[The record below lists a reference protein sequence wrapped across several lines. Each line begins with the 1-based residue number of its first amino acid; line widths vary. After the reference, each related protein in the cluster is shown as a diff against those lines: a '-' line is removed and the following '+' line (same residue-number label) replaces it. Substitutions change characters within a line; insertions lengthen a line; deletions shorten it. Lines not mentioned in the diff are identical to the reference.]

1 MSALTIAWSMCA
13 AASLMLGLMH
23 LSFWL
28 VGGRALVYF
37 LSALMAFAAGTGA
50 LLELAM
56 MRADS
61 IAVYSAL
68 MRWENL
74 TVFLILV
81 PMVWFVYAH
90 FGTARR
96 WLALTISGLWALVLV
111 LNFLSPASVVFREI
125 TELRQAPTFWGE
137 TFTIAVGTPN
147 PWVHLANLAS
157 LFILVYIVDASIRA
171 WRRGKRRQA
180 VVVGG
185 AVTLFIVSA
194 GIHAPLVDA
203 GLVATPYMVSFAFLA
218 IVLAMSYELVATA
231 AQSERYARR
240 VRANEER
247 WRTLLE
253 NVQLAV
259 IGVDPDGRIDYANP
273 YLCNLIGYRSEELVG
288 RGIASL
294 MPPSDGGE
302 LAYRL
307 RRAAEDRPRPHSE
320 WTLVCAS
327 GEERRL
333 SWSTVKLVDAEGAF
347 VGLLSVGQ
355 DITARLRAERD
366 LQRVQLE
373 MDRLARANL
382 LGELAAALAHE
393 LNQPLTAIL
402 SNAQAGRRFLAG
414 GNPDLYELG
423 DILDDIVRDDKRA
436 GEVIRRLRAL
446 FGSGKVVR
454 ERLSLNPVV
463 REVLELV
470 TAEIDARGVALET
483 ELADDIPLVLA
494 GRVEVQQVLMNLL
507 LNALR
512 AVGSMQQRRICLGT
526 RRDGTRALVWVQD
539 SGPGVPQEQL
549 DSVFDSFSTSKADG
563 LGMGLAVCRRIIE
576 AHGSRIWAENPEGG
590 GSRFSFTLP
599 LAEEG
604 PDD

>member
-1 MSALTIAWSMCA
+1 MSTLTVAWSMCA
-13 AASLMLGLMH
+13 AASFMLAVMH
-23 LSFWL
+23 LLFW
-28 VGGRALVYF
+28 VVRRRALVYL
-37 LSALMAFAAGTGA
+37 LSALMAFAAGAGA
-50 LLELAM
+50 MLELAM

-61 IAVYSAL
+61 VAAYSAL

-74 TVFLILV
+74 AVFLLLV
-81 PMVWFVYAH
+81 PMVWFIYAH

-96 WLALTISGLWALVLV
+96 WLALTISGLWVGVLA

-125 TELRQAPTFWGE
+125 HELRQAPTFWGE
-137 TFTIAVGTPN
+137 SFTTAVGTAN

-157 LFILVYIVDASIRA
+157 VLILVYVVDASVRAWRKGKRRRAGLVGGAISLFIL
-171 WRRGKRRQA
+171 
-180 VVVGG
+180 
-185 AVTLFIVSA
+185 SA

-218 IVLAMSYELVATA
+218 IVLAMSYELVAAA
-231 AQSERYARR
+231 AQSERYAQT

-253 NVQLAV
+253 NVHLAV
-259 IGVDPDGRIDYANP
+259 IGIDPGGRIDYTNP
-273 YLCNLIGYRSEELVG
+273 YLCNLIGYRQEELAG
-288 RGIASL
+288 RSLSSL
-294 MPPSDGGE
+294 MRPEDTGE

-307 RRAAEDRPRPHSE
+307 RRAEEEQPRPHSD

-333 SWSTVKLVDAEGAF
+333 SWSTVKLVDADGGFA
-347 VGLLSVGQ
+347 GLLSVGQ

-366 LQRVQLE
+366 LQQVE
-373 MDRLARANL
+373 WEIERLARANL

-414 GNPDLYELG
+414 GNPDLDELG
-423 DILDDIVRDDKRA
+423 NILDDIVSDDKRA
-436 GEVIRRLRAL
+436 GEVIRRLRAI
-446 FGSGKVVR
+446 FGAGKVVR
-454 ERLSLNPVV
+454 ERFPLNPVL
-463 REVLELV
+463 REVFELV
-470 TAEIDARGVALET
+470 AGEFDARGAELET
-483 ELADDIPLVLA
+483 DLAGDLPLVLA

-512 AVGSMQQRRICLGT
+512 AVGSTQQRRICVGS

-549 DSVFDSFSTSKADG
+549 GSVFDSFSTSKADG

-590 GSRFSFTLP
+590 GARFSFTLP